1 MLIARDYLTLI
12 RMKAKTALS
21 LESQHRTQ
29 FFEFF
34 GGEGV
39 VFKTLLHEMHAI
51 VFFLSSKNY

>member
-29 FFEFF
+29 VFEFF
-34 GGEGV
+34 YGEGV
-39 VFKTLLHEMHAI
+39 VFKTLLHEMHGI